1 MIRVSKVLM
10 IGVPCV
16 SLECRLSKEY
26 ARFALNST
34 RAVEEDSKTG
44 FRSIDFSR
52 SRSEATPR
60 VLRISRTGQI
70 HLTIHG
76 SESNFPEREFLR
88 RICSGHENFPERD
101 NGMTKIM
108 DSTQL
113 GRLVRERRKQ
123 ASLTLKD
130 AAGMAGVGVR
140 FLSEL
145 ERGKPTVRIGLA
157 LQVLQLFGLELH
169 VHARGESP

>member
-1 MIRVSKVLM
+1 MASLYKKPVFVRGPKSGLRVKSKSKLTDF
-10 IGVPCV
+10 GPV
-16 SLECRLSKEY
+16 SITAFPSIQDEVHGNTS
-26 ARFALNST
+26 
-34 RAVEEDSKTG
+34 RAEK
-44 FRSIDFSR
+44 
-52 SRSEATPR
+52 
-60 VLRISRTGQI
+60 ISRTGQS

-76 SESNFPEREFLR
+76 SQS
-88 RICSGHENFPERD
+88 NFPERD

-157 LQVLQLFGLELH
+157 IQVLQLFGLELH
-169 VHARGESP
+169 VHARGESR